1 MKFSKMLKRT
11 GAAALAFVIA
21 SSSVMLTVS
30 AAGRTPDGMISGMFD
45 SSYYN
50 NHGMSESLIST
61 TKDTKLVKYLRNALM
76 NLEENIDLSEFKIN
90 WDEWVNVSNII
101 LDVYPELFFISGT
114 WTSWRDNSGLVT
126 YVSPEYLYVDANG
139 KPDKQKIN
147 SMLKEF
153 YAEADYYLEMVN
165 DKSVYKDD
173 LSKAMLLHDE
183 IVLDMRYDLSNR
195 SNYTFAIDKYGVCEN
210 YAELYA
216 YLLGQL
222 GIKTEIVDSVLIGD
236 AGHEWMKI
244 CLDGKWYNIDPTWDD
259 PTWNSLDEPGK
270 VPHKYFLLSDSQ
282 ISQIDD
288 SGVHSGYLKL
298 HASNDKK
305 YDNYKIHNYN
315 SKLCKVSANDKIVY
329 AVDNDNKKI
338 VKYNYETDKE
348 TTIINL
354 SGYKWSAGSNQTFV
368 QSMTSLEAYGGCLFY
383 NTPKGIYRYNLTTGK
398 SDLLYVPR
406 DSSNQFFGLR
416 IKDDNLYTITGKYS
430 RYDVNMGYCCKVS
443 ELVNEA
449 KSVKLDKTSVTMNV
463 GDSIVLTATVEPEGA
478 YGFRNWTTSSESI
491 ADIDIVD
498 GVVYIRA
505 KKAGTATITVEIP
518 NGNKA
523 TCKITVQQ
531 PATGITLNKTSASL
545 YKGETVTLNATVNP
559 SDTTD
564 KKITWKSS
572 NTNVAAVSSSGV
584 VTAKGAG
591 TAVITAQTSNGKK
604 ATCTVTVKNSVE
616 VTGVT
621 LSKTSV
627 SLYKGDTAT
636 LSATVNPSNATNKK
650 VTWTTSNSNVATV
663 SNGKITAKGI
673 GTATITAQTANGK
686 KATCIVTVKNKT
698 VDPTSV
704 GLSKTSI
711 SLYKGET
718 ATLSATVNPSNATNK
733 KVTWTT
739 SNSNVATVSNGKIT
753 AKGAGTATITAQTSN
768 GKKATCI
775 VTVKNKTVDP
785 TSVKLSKTSVSLEKG
800 KTTTLS
806 ATVNPSNATNKKVTW
821 TTSNSKVATVSGGKI
836 TAKGVGTATI
846 TAKTVNGKKAT
857 CKVTVKNSKTV
868 NPTSIKLS
876 KTSVSL
882 TKGKTTTLKA
892 TVNPSNATNKK
903 VTWTTSNSKVATVS
917 GGKITAKGVGTA
929 TITAKTANGKKA
941 TCKVMVKNNTVKGNT
956 VNPTSIW
963 LSDTFLTLTEG
974 QSATVTTTIFP
985 SNATNKKVTWTTSNS
1000 KVATVSNGRITA
1012 KGVGT
1017 ATITA
1022 KTSNGKTD
1030 DCLVIVNSRY
1040 GIRVGSVTISVSGNA
1055 TSNISLT
1062 LSEGE
1067 YMDIVVKGNNNL
1079 KWTTT
1084 NSKVAVVTDGKV
1096 VAKGSGKATLKAKT
1110 SSGSVI
1116 VCNVTVR

>member
-1 MKFSKMLKRT
+1 MKLSKMLRRI

-45 SSYYN
+45 RSYYLN
-50 NHGMSESLIST
+50 YGMSESLMST
-61 TKDTKLVKYLRNALM
+61 TKDAKLFKYFRNALM
-76 NLEENIDLSEFKIN
+76 NLEERIDLSEFKIDPYELYN
-90 WDEWVNVSNII
+90 SIMVVRA
-101 LDVYPELFFISGT
+101 VYPELFFVSEAYGN
-114 WTSWRDNSGLVT
+114 WRCSRDNSGLVT
-126 YVSPEYLYVDANG
+126 YVSPDYQYVDANG

-195 SNYTFAIDKYGVCEN
+195 SNYTFAMDKYGVCVN

-222 GIKTEIVDSVLIGD
+222 GIKTEIVDSVVVGD

-259 PTWNSLDEPGK
+259 PTYTENSLDDPGK
-270 VPHKYFLLSDSQ
+270 VPHEYFLLSDSR

-288 SGVHSGYLKL
+288 SGIHSGYLKL

-315 SKLCKVSANDKIVY
+315 SKLCKVNANDKIVY

-354 SGYKWSAGSNQTFV
+354 SGYKWSGCG
-368 QSMTSLEAYGGCLFY
+368 QSLTSLEAYGGYLFY
-383 NTPKGIYRYNLTTGK
+383 NSPTGIYRYNIATGK
-398 SDLLYVPR
+398 SDLLYSLK
-406 DSSNQFFGLR
+406 DSSYQFFGLR
-416 IKDDNLYTITGKYS
+416 IKGDNLYSIIGKYYP
-430 RYDVNMGYCCKVS
+430 YDADMVYVDKAS
-443 ELVNEA
+443 ELVKEA
-449 KSVKLDKTSVTMNV
+449 KSVKLNKTSVTMNV
-463 GDSIVLTATVEPEGA
+463 GDSIVLKSTVEPEGA
-478 YGFRNWTTSSESI
+478 FCKETWSTSSESI
-491 ADIDIVD
+491 ADIDIVNN
-498 GVVYIRA
+498 VVYIRA

-518 NGNKA
+518 NG
-523 TCKITVQQ
+523 
-531 PATGITLNKTSASL
+531 
-545 YKGETVTLNATVNP
+545 
-559 SDTTD
+559 
-564 KKITWKSS
+564 
-572 NTNVAAVSSSGV
+572 
-584 VTAKGAG
+584 
-591 TAVITAQTSNGKK
+591 
-604 ATCTVTVKNSVE
+604 
-616 VTGVT
+616 
-621 LSKTSV
+621 
-627 SLYKGDTAT
+627 
-636 LSATVNPSNATNKK
+636 
-650 VTWTTSNSNVATV
+650 
-663 SNGKITAKGI
+663 
-673 GTATITAQTANGK
+673 
-686 KATCIVTVKNKT
+686 
-698 VDPTSV
+698 
-704 GLSKTSI
+704 
-711 SLYKGET
+711 
-718 ATLSATVNPSNATNK
+718 
-733 KVTWTT
+733 
-739 SNSNVATVSNGKIT
+739 
-753 AKGAGTATITAQTSN
+753 
-768 GKKATCI
+768 
-775 VTVKNKTVDP
+775 
-785 TSVKLSKTSVSLEKG
+785 
-800 KTTTLS
+800 
-806 ATVNPSNATNKKVTW
+806 
-821 TTSNSKVATVSGGKI
+821 
-836 TAKGVGTATI
+836 
-846 TAKTVNGKKAT
+846 KKAT
-857 CKVTVKNSKTV
+857 CKVTVKNKTV

-882 TKGKTTTLKA
+882 DKGKTTTLKA

-941 TCKVMVKNNTVKGNT
+941 TCKVTVKNPKTVNPTSVKLSKTSVSLTKGKTTTLKATVNPSNATNKKVTWSTSNSKVATVSNGKITAKGVGTATITAKTANGKKATCKVTVKNSKTVNPTSIKLSKTSVSLTKGKTTTLKATVNPSNATNKKVTWSTSNSKVATVSGGKITAKGVGTATITAKTANGKKATCKVTVKNSKTVNPTSIKLSKTSVSLTKGKTTTLKATVNPSNATNKKVTWSTSNSKVATVSGGKITAKGVGTATITAKTANGKKATCKVTVKNNTVKSNT

-963 LSDTFLTLTEG
+963 LSDIFLTLTEG

-1022 KTSNGKTD
+1022 KTSNGKTA

-1055 TSNISLT
+1055 TSNVSLT

-1084 NSKVAVVTDGKV
+1084 NSKVAIVTDGKV

-1110 SSGSVI
+1110 SDGSVI